1 MICSK
6 KGGQWESITT
16 NHMNLGKYNIEK
28 NIERT
33 HEEPTVANYRGIGV
47 SEMID
52 SIRSNRLHRCS
63 GELSLHVLDIM
74 DSILKSGKENKI
86 INLRSECKQP
96 EYFSEEE
103 NIQLLIK

>member
-1 MICSK
+1 
-6 KGGQWESITT
+6 
-16 NHMNLGKYNIEK
+16 
-28 NIERT
+28 
-33 HEEPTVANYRGIGV
+33 
-47 SEMID
+47 MID

>member
-1 MICSK
+1 MVFN
-6 KGGQWESITT
+6 Q
-16 NHMNLGKYNIEK
+16 EK
-28 NIERT
+28 NLKKI

-47 SEMID
+47 AEMID
-52 SIRSNRLHRCS
+52 SIHNNRINRCS

-74 DSILKSGKENKI
+74 DSILESGKENKI